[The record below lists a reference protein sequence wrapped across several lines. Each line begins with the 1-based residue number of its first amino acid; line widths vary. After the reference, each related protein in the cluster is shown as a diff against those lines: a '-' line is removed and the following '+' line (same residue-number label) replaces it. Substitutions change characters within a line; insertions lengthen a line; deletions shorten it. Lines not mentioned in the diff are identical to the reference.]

1 MHLEE
6 PPVPT
11 KTLRGNDPQH
21 PILSAVRESQT
32 ALLAVVRS
40 WTDLT
45 EQLSRR
51 LSLPV
56 AGIDVAGAVD
66 RTFDLAEQTLA
77 AQRQFALTLVGAVDR
92 QVDTVAETVESS
104 ARESL
109 RGVEEVL
116 REAEDDQLQP
126 GRERPEPPPAAKAE
140 APKVEARKQNG
151 RQETKPDRRAFEE
164 RSVEELRDRARELE
178 IEGRAS
184 MSKDELI
191 VALREQRQPKQPKGD
206 AQQAAAR
213 TQDRRIDRRPFAER
227 SLEELRDRAR
237 ELEIEGRSA
246 MSKDELIAALGEP
259 GTASRR

>member
-1 MHLEE
+1 
-6 PPVPT
+6 VPT
-11 KTLRGNDPQH
+11 KTLRGNDPQT

-32 ALLAVVRS
+32 ALLDVVRS
-40 WTDLT
+40 WTDIT
-45 EQLSRR
+45 EQLTRR

-77 AQRQFALTLVGAVDR
+77 AQRQFALTLIGAVDR
-92 QVDTVAETVESS
+92 QVDTVVETVESS

-109 RGVEEVL
+109 RRVEDVL
-116 REAEDDQLQP
+116 RKAEAEQPQP
-126 GRERPEPPPAAKAE
+126 GRERPVPPPAAKPE
-140 APKVEARKQNG
+140 APKVEARKQND
-151 RQETKPDRRAFEE
+151 RQETKPDRRGFEE
-164 RSVEELRDRARELE
+164 RSVEELRDRARELD

-191 VALREQRQPKQPKGD
+191 AALREQRQPKQPEGD
-206 AQQAAAR
+206 VQKAAAR
-213 TQDRRIDRRPFAER
+213 TQGSTIDRRPFAER

-246 MSKDELIAALGEP
+246 MSKDELIAALRQH
-259 GTASRR
+259 AK

>member
-1 MHLEE
+1 
-6 PPVPT
+6 VPT
-11 KTLRGNDPQH
+11 KTPRANDPQH

-32 ALLAVVRS
+32 AFIDVVRS
-40 WTDLT
+40 WTDIT

-56 AGIDVAGAVD
+56 AGIDVAGALD

-77 AQRQFALTLVGAVDR
+77 AQRQLALTLVGAVDR
-92 QVDTVAETVESS
+92 QVDTVVETLESN

-109 RGVEEVL
+109 HRVEEDL
-116 REAEDDQLQP
+116 READAEHPQP
-126 GRERPEPPPAAKAE
+126 GREHPELPPAAKAE
-140 APKVEARKQNG
+140 APKVEARKQND
-151 RQETKPDRRAFEE
+151 RQEIKPDRRGFEE

-213 TQDRRIDRRPFAER
+213 TQDGRIDRRPFTER
-227 SLEELRDRAR
+227 SLEELRERAR
-237 ELEIEGRSA
+237 ELEIEGRAS
-246 MSKDELIAALGEP
+246 MSKDELIAALRQH
-259 GTASRR
+259 AK